1 MNAMHSRLGIAL
13 LLAVA
18 WLTPVARGSVIV
30 VSNRAPEVVGIRLA
44 SAAAPRGQDLRLA
57 PGDSAPL
64 RLSEPGQLSI
74 AGRKGQPYRVF
85 PGGVYYISPAAK
97 QLELGQISLST
108 PAAGKRRDAPPPLTA
123 AETSGNVVIP
133 VKILHDD
140 DEVATRSRW
149 EARIRKRFDA
159 ANAILKQACF
169 VEFRIVAIE
178 SWHSDEAALE
188 LRGAFQ
194 EFEEAVDPGP
204 GHLAIGFTGRQGTAV
219 FDRKFGGTRGP
230 LTAHLLLRES
240 SHKTEHELLESLV
253 HALGHYLGAAHSP
266 EAGSVMRSKLDD
278 HQARSAGHRITFDPL
293 NMLAMCLVSDELRR
307 DPRLQF
313 SEISPEA
320 RDELQRLYIEL
331 SRAGGADR
339 TAAIYLKRLGQN

>member
-1 MNAMHSRLGIAL
+1 MNPMHSRLGLAL
-13 LLAVA
+13 LLAA
-18 WLTPVARGSVIV
+18 SLAPPARASVIV
-30 VSNRAPEVVGIRLA
+30 VSNRAPAPVSIRLV
-44 SAAAPRGQDLRLA
+44 SADAPRGKDMRLA

-64 RLSEPGQLSI
+64 RLTGLGQLSI
-74 AGRKGQPYRVF
+74 AGRQGNPYRVF
-85 PGGVYYISPAAK
+85 PGGVYYISPAAN

-108 PAAGKRRDAPPPLTA
+108 PAARKRKDAPPPLTA
-123 AETSGNVVIP
+123 AETAGLVVIP

-159 ANAILKQACF
+159 ANAILKPACF

-178 SWHSDEAALE
+178 SWHSDEAALD

-194 EFEEAVDPGP
+194 EFEDAVDPGP
-204 GHLAIGFTGRQGTAV
+204 GHLAIGFTGRQGNAT

-230 LTAHLLLRES
+230 LAPHLLLRES
-240 SHKTEHELLESLV
+240 SQKTEHELLESLV

-266 EAGSVMRSKLDD
+266 EAASVMRAKVDD
-278 HQARSAGHRITFDPL
+278 QQARSAGHRIAFDPL

-313 SEISPEA
+313 SEISPET

-339 TAAIYLKRLGQN
+339 TAAIYLNRLGQN